1 MARLKI
7 QIGVEDKDSKLR
19 LTPIDTLLPDM
30 PDHVEALLAS
40 VILAADARDP
50 QPGDGEVDVKLT
62 EPLKKA
68 LSGHES
74 LARLIPK
81 DATAFIR
88 ITVV

>member
-1 MARLKI
+1 MARLKL
-7 QIGVEDKDSKLR
+7 QIGVEDKDKNIR

-40 VILAADARDP
+40 VILAADSRDP

-62 EPLKKA
+62 EHLKKA
-68 LSGHES
+68 LAGHES
-74 LARLIPK
+74 LAKLIP
-81 DATAFIR
+81 ANANAFVK